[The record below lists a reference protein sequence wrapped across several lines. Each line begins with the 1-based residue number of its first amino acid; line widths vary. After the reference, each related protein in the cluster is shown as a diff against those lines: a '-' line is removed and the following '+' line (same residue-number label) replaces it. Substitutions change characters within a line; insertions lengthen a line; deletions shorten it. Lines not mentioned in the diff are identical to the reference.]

1 MTFRLQNCAATGYSW
16 WLVAPHIA
24 WGRPSECGVAPFPLS
39 PRHRGTIAPLAS
51 IALSIASTFQR
62 WTLERVLHSMVSCYK
77 YVSVFNTQGHCAVVS
92 RARGGWPAARVLYL
106 LPVFSPSEV
115 SLFFLSSQKI

>member
-1 MTFRLQNCAATGYSW
+1 MVWHHFL
-16 WLVAPHIA
+16 
-24 WGRPSECGVAPFPLS
+24 F

-92 RARGGWPAARVLYL
+92 RARGAWGLGRPG
-106 LPVFSPSEV
+106 
-115 SLFFLSSQKI
+115 FFACFLHFFTN

>member
-62 WTLERVLHSMVSCYK
+62 WTLERVLHSMFRCLIHKVTVQSFLAP
-77 YVSVFNTQGHCAVVS
+77 V
-92 RARGGWPAARVLYL
+92 RGLVGAC
-106 LPVFSPSEV
+106 
-115 SLFFLSSQKI
+115 FFACFLHFFTN

>member
-39 PRHRGTIAPLAS
+39 PAHRGTIAPLAS

-62 WTLERVLHSMVSCYK
+62 WTLERVLHSMVSC
-77 YVSVFNTQGHCAVVS
+77 
-92 RARGGWPAARVLYL
+92 
-106 LPVFSPSEV
+106 
-115 SLFFLSSQKI
+115 